1 MPALLRYTEALD
13 AQYES
18 RNLRSSASHH
28 PGLASFSGGSF
39 SGGAAVGAKGLL
51 NRDSFG
57 GLAASGPLDVD
68 SDDNQVNF
76 AVFVMEQ
83 YVSNCL
89 AEGNTPEPLAYHTLV
104 YLLAKYDAPDE
115 AGLVAVFQGL
125 IERLE
130 VSGRFAQL
138 DGAVEGAAAMVGPE
152 EIDLQHCLRVCQ
164 RYNRSRS
171 RVLIYVLLCMPSA
184 AVAAALSIDID
195 WAKRIAGQ
203 SRDDASRKALWLSI
217 ATHIIGNGGDVK
229 DALALLQESG
239 GLVKIEVGFI
249 LAPVFMHLPG

>member
-1 MPALLRYTEALD
+1 M
-13 AQYES
+13 
-18 RNLRSSASHH
+18 
-28 PGLASFSGGSF
+28 
-39 SGGAAVGAKGLL
+39 
-51 NRDSFG
+51 
-57 GLAASGPLDVD
+57 D
-68 SDDNQVNF
+68 SDDNHVNF

-130 VSGRFAQL
+130 QTGRFAQL

-184 AVAAALSIDID
+184 AVAAALSIDIA

-217 ATHIIGNGGDVK
+217 ARHIIAQGGEVQ

-239 GLVKIEVGFI
+239 GLVKIEVGFTRRNQPMPMTYSSRFARVMPTCTYLFVPI
-249 LAPVFMHLPG
+249 GRASFASGLH